1 MSGSCCR
8 ASTRYCSVSRETF
21 NESRAC
27 RRWLPAVGREDVALQ
42 EEAGQRQPPEQV
54 VGIAAA
60 GPRAAADQEPGQRQ
74 QPVTVRLS
82 RRERDG
88 AAGARADIGEVV
100 VPAGDGAAVEVE
112 TVTEVGQNP
121 DLPTHIG
128 GDPQVAELGELHRVE
143 QGRQT
148 SISLEPLFWDAL
160 REEAEHRGLPL
171 NALIAQID
179 LADRKS
185 TRLNS
190 SH

>member
-1 MSGSCCR
+1 MSWSCCR

-42 EEAGQRQPPEQV
+42 EEAGQRQPPDQV

-88 AAGARADIGEVV
+88 AAVARGANSDDGVLAGSGADV
-100 VPAGDGAAVEVE
+100 AAA
-112 TVTEVGQNP
+112 P
-121 DLPTHIG
+121 
-128 GDPQVAELGELHRVE
+128 
-143 QGRQT
+143 
-148 SISLEPLFWDAL
+148 
-160 REEAEHRGLPL
+160 
-171 NALIAQID
+171 
-179 LADRKS
+179 
-185 TRLNS
+185 
-190 SH
+190 

>member
-1 MSGSCCR
+1 MRISDWS
-8 ASTRYCSVSRETF
+8 SDVCSSD
-21 NESRAC
+21 
-27 RRWLPAVGREDVALQ
+27 L
-42 EEAGQRQPPEQV
+42 PEQV

-121 DLPTHIG
+121 DLPT
-128 GDPQVAELGELHRVE
+128 Q
-143 QGRQT
+143 
-148 SISLEPLFWDAL
+148 
-160 REEAEHRGLPL
+160 
-171 NALIAQID
+171 
-179 LADRKS
+179 DRKS